1 MQPGVGQRFPL
12 LASTSV
18 NGILFLPF
26 LRDVDV
32 GGRRMG
38 VADGVMGGA
47 LGCLGGGLEIWAES
61 GVMVLL
67 VLLVSEREN

>member
-1 MQPGVGQRFPL
+1 
-12 LASTSV
+12 
-18 NGILFLPF
+18 
-26 LRDVDV
+26 
-32 GGRRMG
+32 MG

-47 LGCLGGGLEIWAES
+47 LGCLGGGFEIWAES